1 MHAKNHE
8 KTTPTYSLD
17 RDTRLRVF
25 AGIRLLFT
33 SEYRWQAI
41 FLSVSLIALSVA
53 INSLNVINSYVGR
66 DFISAIELKNTT
78 EFVSQ
83 AAMYIT
89 VFALSTIAAVF
100 FRFCEEKMGL
110 LCREWLTRRMVRL
123 YLNNQVY
130 YRIIND
136 VGVENPD
143 QRIADDVKTATTT
156 TLSILLMLLNSLFAV
171 VAFSGVLWSISPTLF
186 IISVVYAMGGSAITF
201 LLGRSLIRL
210 NYAQLDKEA
219 NFRSDLIHVREH
231 AESIVLLGRETRL
244 STRIMFHIDEVISN
258 FSRIINVNRNVGFF
272 TTGYNYLL
280 QIIPALVVGPL
291 FIAGKVEFG
300 VVTQSAMAFA
310 HLIGAFSLFI
320 TNFQSISNYTAVLAR
335 LTGLFRCME
344 TESEHGKCN
353 PMFHNREFRLKE
365 PRIFGLHEKEEMDDA
380 TSSVQHE
387 SSIQFNCDNESIRY
401 ENLTLMGTH
410 HEFLIKNLNLTL
422 HETERLL
429 VIGANESSKLALLR
443 VTAGIFE
450 DGSGTVHRPDAGNLV
465 FLTERPYMP
474 PGTFRELIVPNEQD
488 YGPESDER
496 ILSLL
501 KKMEVIHLL
510 ERVGGL
516 DVSGSWDDLFSLTE
530 QQLLACT
537 RLLYA
542 APRFAILDRT
552 NTALPPED
560 LSHFLEQLRSHGI
573 AYIMIGRTR
582 HSKRDT
588 DDKLKDYDN
597 VLSLEDKGSWRY
609 YPVDEM
615 DP

>member
-1 MHAKNHE
+1 MHARNHE
-8 KTTPTYSLD
+8 KTTPTFSFD
-17 RDTRLRVF
+17 RETRLRVLT
-25 AGIRLLFT
+25 GIRLLFT

-41 FLSVSLIALSVA
+41 FLSFALIILSLA

-66 DFISAIELKNTT
+66 DFISAIELKNTP

-83 AAMYIT
+83 AAIYIT
-89 VFALSTIAAVF
+89 VFILSTIAAVF

-110 LCREWLTRRMVRL
+110 LCRDWLTRRMVRL

-136 VGVENPD
+136 KGVENPD

-156 TLSILLMLLNSLFAV
+156 TLSILLMLLNSFFAV
-171 VAFSGVLWSISPTLF
+171 VAFSGVLWTISPTLF
-186 IISVVYAMGGSAITF
+186 IISVAYAMGGSAVTF
-201 LLGRSLIRL
+201 ILGRSLIRL

-244 STRIMFHIDEVISN
+244 STRIMFHIDELISN
-258 FSRIINVNRNVGFF
+258 FNRIILVNRNVGFF

-344 TESEHGKCN
+344 QESEHGKCN
-353 PMFHNREFRLKE
+353 PIFHNREFRVNE
-365 PRIFGLHEKEEMDDA
+365 ARIMGLEEDSADEGA
-380 TSSVQHE
+380 VSTEHV
-387 SSIQFNCDNESIRY
+387 INIKYNCNNEAIRY
-401 ENLTLMGTH
+401 EDLTLHGSNQ
-410 HEFLIKNLNLTL
+410 ECLLKNLNLTL

-429 VIGANESSKLALLR
+429 VIGASESAKLALLR

-450 DGSGTVHRPDAGNLV
+450 DGSGTVHRPDATNLV
-465 FLTERPYMP
+465 FLPERPYMP
-474 PGTFRELIVPNEQD
+474 PGTFRELIVPNEQG
-488 YGPESDER
+488 YGAESDQR
-496 ILSLL
+496 ILDLL
-501 KKMEVIHLL
+501 KKMEAEHLL
-510 ERVGGL
+510 ARVGGL
-516 DVSGSWDDLFSLTE
+516 DASGTWDELFSLTE

-560 LSHFLEQLRSHGI
+560 LSQFLELLRNHGI
-573 AYIMIGRTR
+573 AYVMIGRTR
-582 HSKRDT
+582 HGKRDT
-588 DDKLKDYDN
+588 DDKLSDYDH
-597 VLSLEDKGSWRY
+597 VLSIEDKGAWRY
-609 YPVDEM
+609 YPVNEM